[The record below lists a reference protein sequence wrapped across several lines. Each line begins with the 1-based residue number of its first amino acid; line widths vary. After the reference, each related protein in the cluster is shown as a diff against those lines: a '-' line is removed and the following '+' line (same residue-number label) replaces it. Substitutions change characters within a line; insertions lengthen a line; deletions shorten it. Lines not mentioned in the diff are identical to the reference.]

1 MPRLRLLAVL
11 LTVLSLAVP
20 SSALALAGGST
31 GGGGSSGGG
40 GFSGGSSS
48 SSSSFSS
55 SSGSSSSSTG
65 AGGGGGIVA
74 VVIVLAM
81 FGGFFVLIVAG
92 TVVFARHA
100 QTAGGPGGA
109 GSAYGGRTV
118 GNPFARRRRAQQ
130 VEVAARTADDGY
142 WDPDD
147 LKQRVYECFYP
158 IQWSWEKRDVE
169 SSRPFVSDSLY
180 ERHRLQLEGLE
191 KQHRRNRIADLA
203 LHEVELVRM
212 HNVTDDSEDR
222 FVAYI
227 GCSARDWVED
237 VRTGQVVNGNAAAP
251 TYFQQYWS
259 FSRHPEYGWVLDE
272 IQQASEA
279 EYHETAPIV
288 DDDTGPPANEPVAV
302 APRAEPPKPGADVEL
317 PTGAPPA
324 KPANWYPDPWR
335 AAKWRWWDG
344 ANWTGQTSA

>member
-1 MPRLRLLAVL
+1 MPRLRSLAIL
-11 LTVLSLAVP
+11 LTVLSLAAP

-31 GGGGSSGGG
+31 GGGSSGGG

-65 AGGGGGIVA
+65 TGGGGGIVA
-74 VVIVLAM
+74 VVIVLAV
-81 FGGFFVLIVAG
+81 FGGFFVLLVAG
-92 TVVFARHA
+92 TIVFARHA
-100 QTAGGPGGA
+100 QTAGAPGGA
-109 GSAYGGRTV
+109 GAAYGGRMV
-118 GNPFARRRRAQQ
+118 GNPFARRRRAQA
-130 VEVAARTADDGY
+130 VEIAARTADDGY
-142 WDPDD
+142 WDPDE
-147 LKQRVYECFYP
+147 LKRRVYDCFYP
-158 IQWSWEKRDVE
+158 IQWSWEKRDVD
-169 SSRPFVSDSLY
+169 SSRAFVSDSLY

-203 LHEVELVRM
+203 LHEVELIRM

-237 VRTGQVVNGNAAAP
+237 VRTGQVVNGNATAP

-259 FSRHPEYGWVLDE
+259 FARHPEHGWVLDE

-288 DDDTGPPANEPVAV
+288 DDDTGPPANEPVA
-302 APRAEPPKPGADVEL
+302 RSSRSEPPKPGADVDL
-317 PTGAPPA
+317 PAGEPPA